1 MEFVI
6 LLLYYDNTST
16 MDTNEL
22 ISATRANPP
31 VTDDHVILASSP
43 YIPFEKYYCFMFVGA
58 QYDLGFQ
65 GSNISHTKYYIF
77 QYKYY

>member
-31 VTDDHVILASSP
+31 VTNDRVIYGGDP
-43 YIPFEKYYCFMFVGA
+43 
-58 QYDLGFQ
+58 DL
-65 GSNISHTKYYIF
+65 
-77 QYKYY
+77 